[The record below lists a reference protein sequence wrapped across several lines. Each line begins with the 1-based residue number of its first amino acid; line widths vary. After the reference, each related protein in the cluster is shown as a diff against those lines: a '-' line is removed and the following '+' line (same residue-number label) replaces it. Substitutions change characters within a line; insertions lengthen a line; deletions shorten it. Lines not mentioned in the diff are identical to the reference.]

1 MGKSELIKAIAGRT
15 GQTQAAVEDVLN
27 GLTET
32 IKEQLAAGDS
42 VKIGGFGEWS
52 VKETAAR
59 TGRNPKT
66 GEPIDIAA
74 GRKVVFKS
82 GSGLKNAV

>member
-1 MGKSELIKAIAGRT
+1 MGKSELIKAVAERT
-15 GQTQAAVEDVLN
+15 GFTQNTVESVLN
-27 GLTET
+27 GFTET
-32 IKEQLAAGDS
+32 IKEQLAAGGS
-42 VKIGGFGEWS
+42 VKIMGFGEWS
-52 VKETAAR
+52 LKETAAR

-66 GEPIDIAA
+66 GEPIEIAA

>member
-27 GLTET
+27 ELVET
-32 IKEQLAAGDS
+32 VKVELAAGDS
-42 VKIGGFGEWS
+42 VKIVGFGEWL
-52 VKETAAR
+52 VKPTPAR

-66 GEPIDIAA
+66 GEPIEIAA
-74 GRKVVFKS
+74 GRKVVFKT

>member
-1 MGKSELIKAIAGRT
+1 M
-15 GQTQAAVEDVLN
+15 
-27 GLTET
+27 
-32 IKEQLAAGDS
+32 
-42 VKIGGFGEWS
+42 GFGEWS

-66 GEPIDIAA
+66 GEPIEIAA

>member
-1 MGKSELIKAIAGRT
+1 MLKADLIKAIAGRT
-15 GQTQAAVEDVLN
+15 KLTQCDVELVLN
-27 GLTET
+27 NLVET

-42 VKIGGFGEWS
+42 VKIMGFGEWS

-66 GEPIDIAA
+66 GEPIEIAA
-74 GRKVVFKS
+74 GRKVVFKV
-82 GSGLKNAV
+82 GSQLKNSV

>member
-1 MGKSELIKAIAGRT
+1 MVKAELIKHIAGRT
-15 GQTQAAVEDVLN
+15 GLTQVAIEDVLN
-27 GLTET
+27 DLTKT
-32 IKEQLAAGDS
+32 ITEQLAAGGS
-42 VKIGGFGEWS
+42 VKIVGFGEWS

-66 GEPIDIAA
+66 GEPIEIPA

-82 GSGLKNAV
+82 GSSLKNAV

>member
-1 MGKSELIKAIAGRT
+1 MGKSELIKAIASRT
-15 GQTQAAVEDVLN
+15 GQTQAAVEDVL
-27 GLTET
+27 TELVET
-32 IKEQLAAGDS
+32 VKVELAAGDS
-42 VKIGGFGEWS
+42 VKIMGFGEWS

-66 GEPIDIAA
+66 GEPIEIAA
-74 GRKVVFKS
+74 GRRVVFKL

>member
-1 MGKSELIKAIAGRT
+1 MVKAELIKAVAGRV
-15 GQTQAAVEDVLN
+15 GMTQAAVEDVLN
-27 GLTET
+27 DLTKT
-32 IKEQLAAGDS
+32 ITEQLAEGGT
-42 VKIGGFGEWS
+42 VKIVGFGEWL

-66 GEPIDIAA
+66 GEPIEIAA

>member
-42 VKIGGFGEWS
+42 VKIVGFGEWS

-66 GEPIDIAA
+66 GEPIEIAA
-74 GRKVVFKS
+74 GRKVLFKV
-82 GSGLKNAV
+82 GSQLKNSV

>member
-1 MGKSELIKAIAGRT
+1 MLKADLIKAIAGRT
-15 GQTQAAVEDVLN
+15 KLTQCDVELVLN
-27 GLTET
+27 NLVET

-42 VKIGGFGEWS
+42 VKIMGFGEWS

-66 GEPIDIAA
+66 GEPIEIAA
-74 GRKVVFKS
+74 GRKVVFKVWS
-82 GSGLKNAV
+82 QLKNSV

>member
-1 MGKSELIKAIAGRT
+1 MLKADLIKAIAGRT

-42 VKIGGFGEWS
+42 VKIVGFGEWS

-66 GEPIDIAA
+66 GEPIEIAA
-74 GRKVVFKS
+74 GRKVVFKP
-82 GSGLKNAV
+82 GTGLKNAV

>member
-15 GQTQAAVEDVLN
+15 GQTQAAVEDVL
-27 GLTET
+27 TELVET
-32 IKEQLAAGDS
+32 VKVELAAGDS
-42 VKIGGFGEWS
+42 VKIVGFGEWS

-66 GEPIDIAA
+66 GEPIEIAA

>member
-1 MGKSELIKAIAGRT
+1 MVKAELIKHIAGRT
-15 GQTQAAVEDVLN
+15 GLTQVAVEDVLN
-27 GLTET
+27 DLTKT
-32 IKEQLAAGDS
+32 ITEQLAAGGS
-42 VKIGGFGEWS
+42 VKIVGFGEWS

-66 GEPIDIAA
+66 GEPIEIAA

-82 GSGLKNAV
+82 SSGLKNAV